1 MEETDK
7 VAVARLEKEK
17 GLTLA
22 RLSEDLREKEISR
35 VFGLENE
42 VERDIYNL
50 ETELLMMDREIE
62 CREEYLSYLDE

>member
-1 MEETDK
+1 LEETDR

-22 RLSEDLREKEISR
+22 RLSEDVREKEISR
-35 VFGLENE
+35 AFGLENE